1 MTVSIVD
8 VCAATA
14 GRLACGLASVIGG
27 PRLSILIFHRV
38 LAQPDALFPKEG
50 DAQRFDRLMAL
61 VARTFRVLPLELAAA
76 QLARR
81 ELPARALA
89 ITFDD
94 GYADNHDVALPILQ
108 RHGLTATFFVSTGFL
123 DGGRMWN
130 DTVIECLRRTT
141 VTEVD
146 LRDFGLPVLPLHTAA
161 QRRAAIDQLLPMIK
175 YKPPSEREPL
185 LRRLHGLCGAPAL
198 PTDLMMRGD
207 QVCAL
212 RGAGMGIGAHTVQ
225 HPILCSLPDDEAER
239 EIAAGRAQLEALIN
253 APVTTF
259 AYPNGKP
266 GRDYDERHAL
276 MVKRLGFAAAVST
289 ETGVSRADDDL
300 HQLKR
305 YAPWDRTPL
314 RWHSR
319 LVMHHVRA

>member
-1 MTVSIVD
+1 MTVSVLEGAAAAAGRS
-8 VCAATA
+8 VCA
-14 GRLACGLASVIGG
+14 LASVVGG

-38 LAQPDALFPKEG
+38 LAQPDALFPEEG
-50 DAQRFDRLMAL
+50 DAQRFDRLMAM

-81 ELPARALA
+81 ELPPRALA

-108 RHGLTATFFVSTGFL
+108 RHGLTATFFVATGFL

-141 VTEVD
+141 ADDVD
-146 LRDFGLPVLPLHTAA
+146 LREFGLPVLPLRSAA
-161 QRRAAIDQLLPMIK
+161 QRRAAIDQLLPTIK
-175 YKPPSEREPL
+175 YQTPAQREPL
-185 LRRLHGLCGAPAL
+185 LHRLHVMCGAPPL
-198 PTDLMMRGD
+198 PTDLMMRGE
-207 QVCAL
+207 QVRAL
-212 RGAGMGIGAHTVQ
+212 RLAGMGIGAHTVR
-225 HPILCSLPDDEAER
+225 HPILCSLPDAEAER
-239 EIAAGRAQLEALIN
+239 EITQGREQLETLID

-266 GRDYDERHAL
+266 GRDYDERHAR
-276 MVKRLGFAAAVST
+276 MVRRLGFAAAVST
-289 ETGVSRADDDL
+289 ETGVSRAGDDL

-314 RWHSR
+314 RWHAR
-319 LVMHHVRA
+319 LVGHHLRA